1 MNKKIDIGQNAKVCI
16 VWNVAPTDY
25 SKEKEKSIIALMA
38 TKYGI
43 PTKNIKVEP
52 RFINATGDSAII
64 AESVQNINEPK
75 FQQELFK
82 QYITI
87 NKIEDI
93 DFNEIVKIDSQ
104 INALIDYTLY
114 NKSKS
119 YTIKWV
125 KWSNFLSYGP
135 DNFFDFT
142 KLHGLVL
149 LNGIPANKSGKSTFA
164 YDILHF
170 LLFGKTNTDKAKTLG
185 ELFNNYL
192 PDERNL
198 VVEGCINID
207 GDDYVIKRTLTRPAA
222 GKRTKTVTNKVEY
235 YKVLGDGSEELLPD
249 ENQQGTSA
257 KETNAIIKEALGS
270 ESDFDLIISANAK
283 DLDSLISLTETEKGR
298 LLSRWIGLS
307 VIEDKDAKAREKW
320 NKEISVGRY
329 SDLYNKV
336 QLEKDIEDLT
346 ETKEGL
352 EKEIEK
358 SKSTIEECD
367 AKIEKLNKTR
377 DVLLSS
383 KQQVDPSLLKINV
396 TTLEVKIKSLVE
408 GGKKKG
414 EDLKYFEEE
423 LKKYGDVEY
432 SEDDYKKLNSEKSKL
447 VARISELRTLITN
460 LKNTNIELEK
470 AEYCPTCKR
479 KLDNVDNSGLIEENK
494 KKIDQYTN
502 EGISSKSLLEETEK
516 KIAEID
522 EKRKLSQEKSKLELR
537 IATLKSDITS
547 MRLEYKEQTNLL
559 SDVNKSKDAITKNGE
574 IDAEVNV
581 LNTNIRTED
590 GIKKTAMTT
599 ISSDE
604 KEISKI
610 TELVAQKNSFI
621 VKIDEERKTEKYWK
635 LYLQMIGKDG
645 ISKMVLRNTLPIIN
659 AELNRLLSDV
669 SDFTIEITMN
679 EKNDIDFL
687 LIRDGVKTRL
697 SAASGLEKTQASLA
711 LRVILGRLSKL
722 SRPPFILLDE
732 VLGTVAKENYD
743 DMKKLY
749 DKITEYYD
757 FILHITHLT
766 EIVDWHECT
775 VTVKKENNIS
785 SIKSNY

>member
-1 MNKKIDIGQNAKVCI
+1 MTKKIEIGQNAKVCI
-16 VWNVAPTDY
+16 VWNVAPTNY
-25 SKEKEKSIIALMA
+25 SKEQEKSIISMMA

-43 PTKNIKVEP
+43 PSKNIKVEP
-52 RFINATGDSAII
+52 KFITASGNSALVS
-64 AESVQNINEPK
+64 ESVQNINDPK

-82 QYITI
+82 LYIAEK
-87 NKIEDI
+87 KIEDI

-104 INALIDYTLY
+104 INSLIDYTLY

-119 YTIKWV
+119 YIIKWV
-125 KWSNFLSYGP
+125 KWGNFLSYGP

-149 LNGIPANKSGKSTFA
+149 LNGEPANKSGKSTFA
-164 YDILHF
+164 YDLLHF
-170 LLFGKTNTDKAKTLG
+170 LLFGKTNTNKAKTLSD
-185 ELFNNYL
+185 LFNNYL
-192 PDERNL
+192 PYERTL
-198 VVEGCINID
+198 SVEGCINID
-207 GDDYVIKRTLTRPAA
+207 GEDYIIKRTLTRPSA
-222 GKRTKTVTNKVEY
+222 GKKAKTVTNKVEY
-235 YKVLGDGSEELLPD
+235 YKLLGDGSEELLPD
-249 ENQQGTSA
+249 ENHQGTSA
-257 KETNAIIKEALGS
+257 KETSAIIKEALGS

-307 VIEDKDAKAREKW
+307 VIEDKDVKAREKW

-329 SDLYNKV
+329 SDIYNKV
-336 QLEKDIEDLT
+336 QLEEEIKTLC
-346 ETKEGL
+346 ETKETL
-352 EKEIEK
+352 SNEITK
-358 SKSTIEECD
+358 NNSTIEECD
-367 AKIEKLNKTR
+367 KKIGEHQKTR

-396 TTLEVKIKSLVE
+396 TTLEAKIKKLVE
-408 GGKKKG
+408 EGKKKNK
-414 EDLKYFEEE
+414 DLEYLNSELEKY
-423 LKKYGDVEY
+423 KDINY
-432 SEDDYKKLNSEKSKL
+432 SDEDYKKLNTEKSQLISKT
-447 VARISELRTLITN
+447 SELRANIQH
-460 LKNTNIELEK
+460 LKETNINLEK

-479 KLDNVDNSGLIEENK
+479 KLDNVDNSGIIEENK
-494 KKIDQYTN
+494 KKIQSFTN
-502 EGISSKSLLEETEK
+502 EGIEAKKRLDEVEKLLADIE
-516 KIAEID
+516 
-522 EKRKLSQEKSKLELR
+522 EKRKQSQEKSKIELK
-537 IATLKSDITS
+537 IATIKSDITS
-547 MRLEYKEQTNLL
+547 MRLEYKEQDKLL
-559 SDVNKSKDAITKNGE
+559 KDVNKSKDAITKNGE
-574 IDAEVNV
+574 IDAQINV
-581 LNTNIRTED
+581 IDTNIRTEEN
-590 GIKKTAMTT
+590 IKKTAVTT
-599 ISSDE
+599 ISSNE
-604 KEISKI
+604 KEIARIVESI
-610 TELVAQKNSFI
+610 AQKKSFI

-659 AELNRLLSDV
+659 GELNRLLNDV

-687 LIRDGVKTRL
+687 LIRDGIVTRL

-749 DKITEYYD
+749 DKISEYYE

-766 EIVDWHECT
+766 EIVDWHGQI
-775 VTVKKENNIS
+775 VTVKKTDNIS